1 MKISVNN
8 SLFWL
13 VAAVVMITVI
23 SCSPQKSTIKSG
35 ALSIEINDQMQTL
48 IKNDLA
54 SVPLI
59 KGFQPSE
66 FLVTNSNTISNFKL
80 ETSTTDK
87 ISDLAGEGKSWKYAG
102 VSKNSGEEITK
113 LLIIKTYTDFPGWA
127 FYKVQYVN
135 TGVNDVLVKK
145 WVNHS
150 YSVESKK
157 DTPDFW
163 SFQASSTEDRKSWVL
178 PVDTGFYQRNFL
190 GMNDPDYG
198 GGIPVLDIWRK
209 DAGIAIG
216 HTDLKPKLVSL
227 PVTMNSDS
235 ANAEIAVEFAYQV
248 ADTLHPGDTLNTLE
262 TFVTVHN
269 GDNFKT
275 LQQYAAYMAKK
286 GIVMPASEPLAF
298 EPMWCAWGY
307 ERKFTLAEIIGTLPK
322 VKELGFTWVTLDDGF
337 QQAEGDWNTN
347 KDRFPNGDAD
357 MKKLVDMIHSYGF
370 KAQLWWAPLA
380 IDPGSKLLAEHPDFI
395 LKNADGSPQK
405 ISWWDSYYM
414 SPAYQP
420 VLDHT
425 KAMVDLFIKDW
436 GFDGLK
442 LDGQHLN
449 ACPLDYNAL
458 HNLKNPNE
466 APESIP
472 SFFKLIYETAHSIK
486 PDAVIQL
493 CPCGDA
499 ASFYNMPY
507 TNQFVASD
515 PVGSIQI
522 RSKGKTFKA
531 LAPNTAYFGDHVELS
546 DNKDDFASTIGIGA
560 VLGTK
565 FTWPK
570 DNPFVTEGHFV
581 LSAEKEKE
589 WKKWINIYKAHMLS
603 KGEYLGGLYDIGY
616 DIPETHVIRKAD
628 TLFYAFYAKDYQ
640 GKLNLKGLSDKVY
653 KIIDYVE
660 NRDLGTI
667 EPGKPGPE
675 VAFKKHLL
683 LMAYPVSKESG
694 N

>member
-1 MKISVNN
+1 MKMNGRFCIVLLSAIA
-8 SLFWL
+8 L
-13 VAAVVMITVI
+13 VVMG
-23 SCSPQKSTIKSG
+23 SCVKTDKVFRSG
-35 ALSIEINDQMQTL
+35 NLKIEMNDQMQTRVSSDSSA
-48 IKNDLA
+48 I
-54 SVPLI
+54 PLME
-59 KGFQPSE
+59 GFQSSE
-66 FLVTNSNTISNFKL
+66 FVVTNGDTIEDFKL
-80 ETSTTDK
+80 ES
-87 ISDLAGEGKSWKYAG
+87 SSVSALNNFAGKGKSWKYIG
-102 VSKNSGEEITK
+102 NSEKKDTK
-113 LLIIKTYTDFPGWA
+113 LTKIVTVSAYDNISGWA
-127 FYKVQYVN
+127 FYTVQYVN
-135 TGVNDVLVKK
+135 TGSEDMLIKK

-150 YSVESKK
+150 YKIESNK
-157 DTPDFW
+157 DVPAFW
-163 SFQASSTEDRKSWVL
+163 SFQASSTGERKSWVL
-178 PVDTGFYQRNFL
+178 PVDAGFYQKNFL

-209 DAGIAIG
+209 DAGVAVG

-227 PVTMNSDS
+227 PVNMGIDATS
-235 ANAEIAVEFAYQV
+235 ADIAVDYTFET

-262 TFVTVHN
+262 TFVTVHK

-275 LQQYAAYMAKK
+275 LQQYTAFMQEK
-286 GIVMPASEPLAF
+286 GIVMPASEPLAY

-307 ERKFTLAEIIGTLPK
+307 ERKFTLAEIVGTLPK
-322 VKELGFTWVTLDDGF
+322 VKEMGFTWVTLDDGF

-357 MKKLVDMIHSYGF
+357 MKKLVDLIHSYGF
-370 KAQLWWAPLA
+370 KAQLWWAPMA
-380 IDPGSKLLAEHPDFI
+380 IDPGSKLLAENPDFI

-414 SPAYQP
+414 SPAYPP

-449 ACPLDYNAL
+449 ACPPDYNPVHKL
-458 HNLKNPNE
+458 SNPE
-466 APESIP
+466 DAPESVP
-472 SFFKLIYETAHSIK
+472 DFFKLIFETAQQIK
-486 PDAVIQL
+486 PGALIQL

-499 ASFYNMPY
+499 MSFYNLPY

-546 DNKDDFASTIGIGA
+546 DDKNDFASTIGIGG
-560 VLGTK
+560 VPGTK

-581 LSAEKEKE
+581 LSAEKEIE
-589 WKKWINIYKAHMLS
+589 WKKWIQIYKAHMLS

-616 DIPETHVIRKAD
+616 DIPETHVIRKSD

-640 GKLNLKGLSDKVY
+640 GKLSLKGLSDQAYTVK
-653 KIIDYVE
+653 DYVNNKE
-660 NRDLGTI
+660 IGI
-667 EPGKPGPE
+667 IKPGENLPDLS
-675 VAFKKHLL
+675 FKGYLL
-683 LMAYPVSKESG
+683 LMAYPESSKK
-694 N
+694 